1 LKYTIGYRILYSM
14 KVTALIPD
22 ELISSLMKYAKG
34 ATLSESLS
42 IAIKEWIN
50 LKQIKELND
59 IVSYKP
65 LEFNSSFSAKEIREI
80 NRK

>member
-1 LKYTIGYRILYSM
+1 M

-22 ELISSLMKYAKG
+22 EIISSLKKYAKG
-34 ATLSESLS
+34 DTLTESLS

-50 LKQIKELND
+50 LKQIKELNN
-59 IVSYKP
+59 IVSEKP